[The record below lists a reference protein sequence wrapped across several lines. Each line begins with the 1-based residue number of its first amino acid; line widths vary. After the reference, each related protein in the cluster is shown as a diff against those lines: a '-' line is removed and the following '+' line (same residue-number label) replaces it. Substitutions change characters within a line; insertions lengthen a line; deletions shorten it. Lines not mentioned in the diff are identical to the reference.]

1 MGSLGTGE
9 RTEWGHGKA
18 GDRKEQ
24 REVADSMAFGNR
36 TRRGGEHARQP
47 TLCKTVR
54 PGLSKLP
61 PFISNTGN

>member
-9 RTEWGHGKA
+9 RTEWGHSKA
-18 GDRKEQ
+18 EHRKEQ
-24 REVADSMAFGNR
+24 REAAGSMDGGDQR
-36 TRRGGEHARQP
+36 QRGGEHARQP

-61 PFISNTGN
+61 PSISNTGN